1 MVHRYN
7 TRYQAKLNK
16 KIMPALVQD
25 DSDEEENKPV
35 EKKEEPREKLGG
47 LFQRVYENIVI
58 TPSCGLDGS
67 SPENM
72 KDPSHW
78 LNQSRNMIY
87 HSDTSLLNLLIREAC
102 DEKDMFKR
110 IFKAIRLFHYFEF
123 KPNLMKSNPVLLNTV
138 KEKVIEFSNDADL
151 RIEKYRDNEY
161 LCKAF
166 EYLKESCLSVQKVI
180 NTF

>member
-47 LFQRVYENIVI
+47 LFQRVYEN
-58 TPSCGLDGS
+58 
-67 SPENM
+67 M

-78 LNQSRNMIY
+78 LNQSRNIIY

-102 DEKDMFKR
+102 DEKDIFKR

>member
-16 KIMPALVQD
+16 KIMPAL

-47 LFQRVYENIVI
+47 LFQRVYEN
-58 TPSCGLDGS
+58 
-67 SPENM
+67 M

-78 LNQSRNMIY
+78 LNQSSNRIY
-87 HSDTSLLNLLIREAC
+87 HSDTSLLKLLIGEAC

-110 IFKAIRLFHYFEF
+110 IFKAIRLFHYLEF
-123 KPNLMKSNPVLLNTV
+123 KPNLMKTNSYFRKTV
-138 KEKVIEFSNDADL
+138 YEKTIEFSNDADV
-151 RIEKYRDNEY
+151 RIEKYQDNEY

>member
-1 MVHRYN
+1 
-7 TRYQAKLNK
+7 
-16 KIMPALVQD
+16 MPALVQD

-47 LFQRVYENIVI
+47 LFQRVY
-58 TPSCGLDGS
+58 
-67 SPENM
+67 ENM

>member
-47 LFQRVYENIVI
+47 LFQRVY
-58 TPSCGLDGS
+58 
-67 SPENM
+67 ENM